1 MINIYCMIPVLISI
15 EFNRSL
21 EDITY
26 DYDRISDNDKEKMSS
41 ISIITS
47 FDYEDEYNNYV
58 SLLLILPNEKEK
70 YKKILDDNIIP
81 YICTDITQNVIRN
94 KINLSKK
101 LLKFTNNYNEVE
113 YFNFIN
119 KINEWISSK
128 LDIDIV
134 LDIINEYGI
143 NSLRDI
149 DKEFLKK
156 V

>member
-1 MINIYCMIPVLISI
+1 MIPVLISI

-26 DYDRISDNDKEKMSS
+26 DYDRLSDNDKEKMGN

-47 FDYEDEYNNYV
+47 FDYEDEYDNYTIII
-58 SLLLILPNEKEK
+58 LILPNEKEK

-101 LLKFTNNYNEVE
+101 LIKFVNNYNKIE

-119 KINEWISSK
+119 KVNEWIGNNI
-128 LDIDIV
+128 DIDIV
-134 LDIINEYGI
+134 LDIISEYGI
-143 NSLRDI
+143 ESLRDI